1 MKRFVY
7 CFLAG
12 LLCLACRQAARQP
25 AWVITEPT
33 SAVTNAPGR
42 EYPKINPDLSVTF
55 RATDADVAGAT
66 DVVLDICGK
75 RYPMVHADGYWEA
88 TSDPLVPGFHYY
100 FLRLDGRQTADPAS
114 RHFYGCGMMSSG
126 IEIPEEGMEY
136 HLEQDV
142 PHGRIS
148 KMTYHSNYT
157 DSERVLYVYTPA
169 GYDEASDTRYPVVY
183 IQHGGGED
191 ETGWPTQGH
200 MNYILDNLIAAGK
213 AVPMIIVSANSN
225 LPATPGQP
233 RGAGLAAWA
242 PFRTELLESIVP
254 FIDAT
259 FRTQA
264 DAAHRAMCGLSM
276 GGQQSFFIGLNA
288 PETFRWIGMF
298 SAGCFG
304 NNPNAAPTDFD
315 FEASIPGIF
324 SNTAAFNAAHDLF
337 FISCGEQDPRITHTA
352 HAAETLRA
360 HGVAVEYRSYPGDH
374 EWETWRK
381 SLRDFAQLLFR

>member
-33 SAVTNAPGR
+33 SPVPNAPGR
-42 EYPKINPDLSVTF
+42 EYPKNNPDLSVTF

-200 MNYILDNLIAAGK
+200 MNYILDNLIAAVK

-225 LPATPGQP
+225 RHARTAPRRRPCGLGPVPHGTPGEHRALHRRNVPDAGRRSPQGHVRPFDGRTAVFLHRPERAGDLPVDRHVLRRLLRQQP
-233 RGAGLAAWA
+233 ERRPDRLRFRGQH
-242 PFRTELLESIVP
+242 PRYLLEHCCVQCSP
-254 FIDAT
+254 
-259 FRTQA
+259 
-264 DAAHRAMCGLSM
+264 
-276 GGQQSFFIGLNA
+276 
-288 PETFRWIGMF
+288 
-298 SAGCFG
+298 
-304 NNPNAAPTDFD
+304 
-315 FEASIPGIF
+315 
-324 SNTAAFNAAHDLF
+324 
-337 FISCGEQDPRITHTA
+337 
-352 HAAETLRA
+352 
-360 HGVAVEYRSYPGDH
+360 
-374 EWETWRK
+374 
-381 SLRDFAQLLFR
+381 